1 MVVYHHVVKDVD
13 KKGGGLMEGKVAAA
27 VEGERGDDAGAR
39 AVTEAGR
46 LLGEVSEQE
55 RIRALE
61 RFALLRPCLEEGV
74 SLAQIARTHGIALKN
89 VQRWM
94 QQYRREG
101 LVGLARRRR
110 SDRGKRRGIPLEC
123 VHLIEGLA
131 LQRPKRSA
139 AEIHRQVSVVVA
151 QKGWPA
157 LSYGRVYD
165 IIQSIDPELMVLAKA

>member
-1 MVVYHHVVKDVD
+1 MAVYHHVVKDVD

-39 AVTEAGR
+39 AVTEARR

-61 RFALLRPCLEEGV
+61 RFVLLRPCLEEGV
-74 SLAQIARTHGIALKN
+74 SLAQVARTHGIALKN

-131 LQRPKRSA
+131 RPGSQALGGRDSSSGVCRGSA
-139 AEIHRQVSVVVA
+139 EGLACAELWACLR
-151 QKGWPA
+151 
-157 LSYGRVYD
+157 
-165 IIQSIDPELMVLAKA
+165 